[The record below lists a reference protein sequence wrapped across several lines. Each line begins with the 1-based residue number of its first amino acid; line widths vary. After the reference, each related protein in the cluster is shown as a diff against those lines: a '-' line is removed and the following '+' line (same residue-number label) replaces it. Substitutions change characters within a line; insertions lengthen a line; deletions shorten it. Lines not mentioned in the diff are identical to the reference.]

1 MASNSLN
8 MNLISDQQIAILAD
22 HGVNQTELGMIRDR
36 LEKSGVHVHVVS
48 ARKTEVKAWKDDNWG
63 IRIKVDRQISE
74 VNPEDFH
81 GILIPGGVFH
91 ADTMRENSK
100 IRDFVKQLFASGR
113 LIGAMGHGIQVLMDA
128 EIVDGRQVTAS
139 KSLKTDVV
147 LAGGLWVDE
156 DVVNDN
162 GLITSRYETD
172 LEKFT
177 EIYLDTLRK
186 GITQRTST
194 VI

>member
-1 MASNSLN
+1 

-22 HGVNQTELGMIRDR
+22 HGVNQNELGVIRDR

-74 VNPEDFH
+74 VNPEDFR
-81 GILIPGGVFH
+81 GILIPCGVLH
-91 ADTMRENSK
+91 ADTMRENSQ